1 MSCSSVKQFT
11 LEASP
16 AGKALRAA
24 DRCWGAAAAI
34 GVMLDLYPDGSV
46 SNLGK
51 AVPSPPTIEPP
62 P

>member
-1 MSCSSVKQFT
+1 VKQFT

-24 DRCWGAAAAI
+24 DRRQGAAAAI
-34 GVMLDLYPDGSV
+34 GATLYPYPDGTV

-51 AVPSPPTIEPP
+51 AIPSPPTIKPP